1 MMLHNTLTDK
11 KLTLFCLVEGEAT
24 GNAFPVSTSS
34 AATVGELKDLI
45 KTETANQFSD
55 VDANQLTLWKVCR
68 AITDNEELPI
78 LLDRLNEKKKLGQAD
93 ELSDVF
99 EEKPP
104 KKTIHVIVQRP
115 PQVHAPVLSGS
126 RPSTPLSGDL
136 HTDIKRITDKFFA
149 PGPIANFLDAFVKG
163 EGSLPTTSGSIHGL
177 PRAWRRK
184 LTTPSETRPS
194 LLFMDLPDPLIPDSK
209 SRNNAAKSIL
219 ELTKDNNLGHIP
231 VFGVSGCGKTR
242 AVIELLS
249 LHWGFY
255 FNASHDDWG
264 SNDMMTVRSAVQRF
278 LNDRKGSLVVDR
290 EANNGYARKM
300 TLLLFLS
307 RLLIFKHCL
316 GVLGSNGSFTSAR
329 WTLLQVC
336 PHVLFGQDIFNILFL
351 QLLDLPHHRE
361 SDIWDIVRGM
371 CEQTKRCLI
380 KHGCLPRI
388 NSSTR
393 FLVVHDEAQVLGD
406 EFSCSFQSTTSSE
419 SLRPLLSP
427 ILHAFQGIGEDQL
440 TLVTCGTGLS
450 INTIFWVQG
459 AGSGVKDSSTTFKY
473 LEFPGWT
480 SKESIIAYISRVRD
494 CLHDE
499 QSKLALDE
507 YLSQEALEMLFQ
519 KFLGRYRPA
528 IAAVE
533 GIIECN
539 DPGAWKKTIEDAEDR
554 LVSWAHRHITGNLCY
569 EISRLH
575 DKHNKHK
582 DQLVESIDSMLCL
595 LMYQR
600 CMFGNHDIVLKE
612 VDPQLIEHAF
622 GRIKIIQGHAV
633 TVIDE
638 PFVSK
643 AVESYFTAI
652 DPYFAKEVRQ
662 RVVKS
667 TPIEQGCVFER
678 FMMKVFSETFNTRPL
693 SNWPHQPSISD
704 LCPALVGKVEIV
716 GWREPGLEQGTTHDM
731 MSMEEFM
738 DAHVNHQ
745 STRNN
750 MPVAP
755 FFFPK
760 SKPSGPDLVFFIR
773 IDGDRVI
780 PIFVQMKLHQ
790 GTSNFSEKDW
800 NDALSTVSAAKIEGH
815 AKGFRKYCPNN
826 VYISMI
832 IAYPTK
838 WTDKLLAPSELP
850 KDLSGVQQVVINVSD
865 DNFGDI
871 FPQEHVEFIDRLKNA
886 RKRSAP
892 TGLTLWTA

>member
-1 MMLHNTLTDK
+1 
-11 KLTLFCLVEGEAT
+11 
-24 GNAFPVSTSS
+24 
-34 AATVGELKDLI
+34 
-45 KTETANQFSD
+45 
-55 VDANQLTLWKVCR
+55 
-68 AITDNEELPI
+68 
-78 LLDRLNEKKKLGQAD
+78 
-93 ELSDVF
+93 
-99 EEKPP
+99 
-104 KKTIHVIVQRP
+104 
-115 PQVHAPVLSGS
+115 
-126 RPSTPLSGDL
+126 
-136 HTDIKRITDKFFA
+136 
-149 PGPIANFLDAFVKG
+149 
-163 EGSLPTTSGSIHGL
+163 
-177 PRAWRRK
+177 
-184 LTTPSETRPS
+184 
-194 LLFMDLPDPLIPDSK
+194 MDLPDPLIPDSK

-219 ELTKDNNLGHIP
+219 EMVKDNNRSHIP

-316 GVLGSNGSFTSAR
+316 SVLGSNGSFTSAR

-427 ILHAFQGIGEDQL
+427 ILHALEGIGQDQL

-459 AGSGVKDSSTTFKY
+459 AGSGVKDSSTTFEF
-473 LEFPGWT
+473 LEFPGWI
-480 SKESIIAYISRVRD
+480 SKESINTYISRVRD

-507 YLSQEALEMLFQ
+507 FLSQEAVEMLFQ
-519 KFLGRYRPA
+519 KFEGRFRPA

-533 GIIECN
+533 RIVEN
-539 DPGAWKKTIEDAEDR
+539 NVPGAWKEIIEDAEDR
-554 LVSWAHRHITGNLCY
+554 LVSWAHKEIKGNLCY
-569 EISRLH
+569 EIKRLQN
-575 DKHNKHK
+575 KHNKYK
-582 DQLVESIDSMLCL
+582 DQDQDQDVKSIDNMLGL

-600 CMFGNHDIVLKE
+600 CMFGTHDVVLKAVNPE
-612 VDPQLIEHAF
+612 LIEHAF
-622 GRIKIIQGHAV
+622 GRIKIFRGRAV
-633 TVIDE
+633 TVMDE
-638 PFVSK
+638 PFVFK
-643 AVESYFTAI
+643 AVENYFVAT
-652 DPYFAKEVRQ
+652 DPYFSTEVGNRML
-662 RVVKS
+662 KS
-667 TPIEQGCVFER
+667 SSHEQGRVFER

-693 SNWPHQPSISD
+693 SSWPHRPPISD
-704 LCPALVGKVEIV
+704 MCPALVGKVEIV
-716 GWREPGLEQGTTHDM
+716 GWREPGLEQGTTHGM

-750 MPVAP
+750 KPVAP

-760 SKPSGPDLVFFIR
+760 TKPSGPDLVFFIR
-773 IDGDRVI
+773 IDGVRVV
-780 PIFVQMKLHQ
+780 PVFVQMKLHQ

-838 WTDKLLAPSELP
+838 WTDKLLAPSEVP
-850 KDLSGVQQVVINVSD
+850 KDTSGVQQVVIKVSD

-871 FPQEHVEFIDRLKNA
+871 FPQEHVVFIDRLKNA